1 MWGYLLT
8 ITCFLLQIGALHAQ
22 ADSSSVVIERFPD
35 GAIHRKYH
43 VIVTEV
49 VDTVFTEAQDGSLSN
64 MAISIYMKRCPS
76 GAFIEFDRHGFV
88 VAMGDLLYTYGSSC
102 RIGDME
108 HSMKGVCWSGLSN
121 TLFPGLPTL
130 KRILVASMSNDLH

>member
-49 VDTVFTEAQDGSLSN
+49 VDTVFTEALDGLLSN
-64 MAISIYMKRCPS
+64 MAISRYMQRCPS
-76 GAFIEFDRHGFV
+76 GPFVQFDRQGFLV
-88 VAMGDLLYTYGSSC
+88 VKGDLLYTYGASC
-102 RIGDME
+102 RTGTWQFFILDKLIRTE
-108 HSMKGVCWSGLSN
+108 HYVD
-121 TLFPGLPTL
+121 PGFAYFEEDPHCQ
-130 KRILVASMSNDLH
+130 IAQ

>member
-8 ITCFLLQIGALHAQ
+8 ITSFLLQIGALHAQ

-49 VDTVFTEAQDGSLSN
+49 VDTVMTEAMDGSTWN
-64 MAISIYMKRCPS
+64 MVISSSMMRCPS
-76 GAFIEFDRHGFV
+76 GPFIEFDRHGFV
-88 VAMGDLLYTYGSSC
+88 VAKGDLLYTYGAAC
-102 RIGDME
+102 RTGTWQFFISDKLIRTE
-108 HSMKGVCWSGLSN
+108 HYLE
-121 TLFPGLPTL
+121 PGFACFEEDPHCQ
-130 KRILVASMSNDLH
+130 IAQ